1 MPLRWVSQ
9 PILKKND
16 ILFIVDEVISGFG
29 RLGTM
34 FGCELYNLK
43 PDLVSLAKALSSAY
57 APIGA
62 VMISQH
68 VVEEVRVQ
76 GRYTRQDSPTVWA
89 HLSTQDTLFLAQ
101 DTMQGTHSAPSSSS
115 TRWRQ

>member
-1 MPLRWVSQ
+1 MPWVFQ
-9 PILKKND
+9 PILKKYD

-34 FGCELYNLK
+34 FGCQLYNLK

-68 VVEEVRVQ
+68 VVEEVRLRWKCPER
-76 GRYTRQDSPTVWA
+76 GRKVRQQRGVLGGCAVGACT
-89 HLSTQDTLFLAQ
+89 
-101 DTMQGTHSAPSSSS
+101 SA
-115 TRWRQ
+115 